1 MGASRELPSRAELVR
16 AMLAAGRQM
25 STSAIMLHQAV
36 ADRLGLHPT
45 DHKCADLLCMNGPLT
60 AGELAERTGLTT
72 GAITGVIDRLEAAGY
87 VRRGADPADRRRV
100 VVQVIPKSLRQ
111 VGRLFEP
118 LAAAMTQ
125 LCAQYT
131 DRELA
136 TILDFMNRSREVT
149 HREMLKLR
157 GRAGS
162 HTKENRQG
170 IRPTRLY
177 DRKRPAGRS

>member
-1 MGASRELPSRAELVR
+1 MGASRDRPSRAELVR

-25 STSAIMLHQAV
+25 STGAIMLHQAV

-72 GAITGVIDRLEAAGY
+72 GAITGVIDRLESAGY
-87 VRRGADPADRRRV
+87 VRREADPADRRRV

-118 LAAAMTQ
+118 LAAGMAE
-125 LCAQYT
+125 LCARYT

-136 TILDFMNRSREVT
+136 TILDFMNRSREVA
-149 HREMLKLR
+149 HREMLRLR
-157 GRAGS
+157 GKAGPGA
-162 HTKENRQG
+162 KG
-170 IRPTRLY
+170 A
-177 DRKRPAGRS
+177 RKRPRVGSGRP

>member
-1 MGASRELPSRAELVR
+1 MGASRELPGRAGLVR
-16 AMLAAGRQM
+16 EMLAAGRQM

-45 DHKCADLLCMNGPLT
+45 DHKCADLLCMNGPMT

-87 VRRGADPADRRRV
+87 VRREADPADRRRV
-100 VVQVIPKSLRQ
+100 VVRVIPKRLRR

-118 LAAAMTQ
+118 LAAAMVE
-125 LCAQYT
+125 LCARYT

-136 TILDFMNRSREVT
+136 TILDFMTQSREVT
-149 HREMLKLR
+149 HRVTVRLR
-157 GRAGS
+157 GKTGS
-162 HTKENRQG
+162 GAKG
-170 IRPTRLY
+170 M
-177 DRKRPAGRS
+177 RKRPRVGSGRPG